1 MKKALAAREINAFKN
16 EAIWKLITD
25 SRVEEA
31 GVRKEVEE
39 RASSV
44 IRELST
50 EVEGLTDRLKRY
62 KLICFY
68 CGLRMN
74 PDTVNLEC
82 ELNKVKNVTPER
94 RF

>member
-1 MKKALAAREINAFKN
+1 M
-16 EAIWKLITD
+16 
-25 SRVEEA
+25 
-31 GVRKEVEE
+31 EE

-50 EVEGLTDRLKRY
+50 EVEGLTDQLKKY

-82 ELNKVKNVTPER
+82 ELNRSKDAKPER
-94 RF
+94 RFETEKSPPEKHIGSQRHFFSKLLST